1 MKIVYPPI
9 PDLNERKI
17 VTQLN
22 STVTINFTIEAF
34 PRPEPR
40 GVTWVRL
47 REDSVEGWEVE
58 DEVEGWEG
66 VEDGV
71 EDDWIELNQDVGP
84 DKVIMSVILCLFY
97 QVEVTVTISP
107 ITRHHLNSTFALRV
121 ANSEGHQLYRQA

>member
-1 MKIVYPPI
+1 MRIVYPPI

-47 REDSVEGWEVE
+47 REDSMEGW
-58 DEVEGWEG
+58 EVEGWEG
-66 VEDGV
+66 VDDGV

-84 DKVIMSVILCLFY
+84 DKV
-97 QVEVTVTISP
+97 EISS
-107 ITRHHLNSTFALRV
+107 I
-121 ANSEGHQLYRQA
+121 